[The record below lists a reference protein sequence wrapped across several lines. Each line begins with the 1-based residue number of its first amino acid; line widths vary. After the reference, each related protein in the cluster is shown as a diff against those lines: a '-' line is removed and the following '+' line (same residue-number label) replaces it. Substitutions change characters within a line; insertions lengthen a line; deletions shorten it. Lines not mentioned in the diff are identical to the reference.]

1 MPFHQLR
8 GLPGFFL
15 LWLGQACSLLGGS
28 MALFAVTLWVYQ
40 TTGQATPIALLGFFQ
55 MTPMVVVSLFAGA
68 LVDRYDRRLMLM
80 MGDLATLAICLFLV
94 VGSWTGGI
102 QLWQIYTAGAI
113 LGTFQSFQW
122 PATSAAVTLMVDKKH
137 YARAASLLEMA
148 GMSSGILAPLLAGSL
163 LGFLGLPGI
172 LGMTAAGS
180 LLAVVS
186 LLFIHFPPKE
196 RSVPV
201 PLVKIFSE
209 IGEGIRFV
217 LKRPPLIAVQIT
229 FLLGNFF
236 FNLCFPLLGPLVLGR
251 TGNNALAFAAV
262 ETAGA
267 IGGLVGSALIAV
279 WGGPQNR
286 VLGIL
291 AGWTGSGLLGTLIIG
306 LGPDLPFWFAGS
318 LVGSAF
324 GSLNYTSNQSLW
336 QSKVSADLQG
346 RVFAV
351 RRTIA
356 MGVIPLANLA
366 AGPLADRVLE
376 PAMVPGGALT
386 PWLGPIFGTGPGA
399 GIKVLFALCG
409 LALALLGPAAWTFSL
424 VREAERRLPDA

>member
-80 MGDLATLAICLFLV
+80 VGDLATLAICLFLV

-267 IGGLVGSALIAV
+267 IGGLVGSAL
-279 WGGPQNR
+279 
-286 VLGIL
+286 
-291 AGWTGSGLLGTLIIG
+291 
-306 LGPDLPFWFAGS
+306 
-318 LVGSAF
+318 
-324 GSLNYTSNQSLW
+324 
-336 QSKVSADLQG
+336 
-346 RVFAV
+346 
-351 RRTIA
+351 
-356 MGVIPLANLA
+356 
-366 AGPLADRVLE
+366 
-376 PAMVPGGALT
+376 
-386 PWLGPIFGTGPGA
+386 
-399 GIKVLFALCG
+399 
-409 LALALLGPAAWTFSL
+409 
-424 VREAERRLPDA
+424 